1 MSFQTLT
8 LEIDNH
14 VATIT
19 LNRPEMMNA
28 FSEQLIWEMGEA
40 TKTVKDDSQIRV
52 LVITGEGRGFT
63 AGADLSERDASWSDT
78 KEALER
84 GYYPFLKN
92 INDMPKPVI
101 GSING
106 AAAGIGAAVAL
117 SLIHI

>member
-63 AGADLSERDASWSDT
+63 AGADLSEREASWSCLLYTSD
-78 KEALER
+78 
-84 GYYPFLKN
+84 
-92 INDMPKPVI
+92 
-101 GSING
+101 
-106 AAAGIGAAVAL
+106 AADE
-117 SLIHI
+117 

>member
-52 LVITGEGRGFT
+52 LVI
-63 AGADLSERDASWSDT
+63 
-78 KEALER
+78 
-84 GYYPFLKN
+84 
-92 INDMPKPVI
+92 
-101 GSING
+101 
-106 AAAGIGAAVAL
+106 L

>member
-52 LVITGEGRGFT
+52 LVITG
-63 AGADLSERDASWSDT
+63 
-78 KEALER
+78 
-84 GYYPFLKN
+84 
-92 INDMPKPVI
+92 
-101 GSING
+101 
-106 AAAGIGAAVAL
+106 AVSYTHL
-117 SLIHI
+117 TLPTTD